1 MDNQQQQAMSAGFV
15 RSHYRNGGLYLP
27 EMLLESLEQET
38 LEASEE
44 AADLVE
50 ERCEDLVPA
59 PTEVCVPE
67 PTEADLAPAAPT
79 IPVFDMAAVRVAL
92 ASLKHEN
99 DDRSRRGIPIL
110 EAMAVNEGQRRLIEQ
125 PQLEIVSGLAR
136 LAVEMPNFAPIIT
149 LLTGEL
155 ALARASRPE
164 DFRVTCI
171 CMDGVPGIGKTRFA
185 REVGKILGVGFE
197 QFSMGSAQ
205 GCFELIGT
213 SANWSNSRP
222 GRLIGFMAESMTA
235 CPVILLDEIDKID
248 GNERYSIVPALL
260 DLLERDTAKAFRDDC
275 LELRFD
281 ASKIIFLATSND
293 RALIPLPL
301 LSRMRVVEVLIPTQ
315 EQRREIID
323 RMAGDFAMYGVSFL
337 AEVLDDV
344 CELDMD
350 LRHMSLLLRE
360 MAGKALTQGERVVT
374 MPPENL
380 AKVVSRM
387 GFI

>member
-1 MDNQQQQAMSAGFV
+1 MDNQQQQATSAGFV

-27 EMLLESLEQET
+27 EMLFESLEQET
-38 LEASEE
+38 FEASAEV
-44 AADLVE
+44 AALLE
-50 ERCEDLVPA
+50 ERSEDLVPT
-59 PTEVCVPE
+59 PTEACAPE
-67 PTEADLAPAAPT
+67 PTETDLAQPAPT
-79 IPVFDMAAVRVAL
+79 LPVFDIGAVRDAL
-92 ASLKHEN
+92 ANLKHEN
-99 DDRSRRGIPIL
+99 DDRSRRAIPML
-110 EAMAVNEGQRRLIEQ
+110 EEMAVNEGQRRLIEQ

-136 LAVEMPNFAPIIT
+136 LEAEMPNFAPIIT
-149 LLTGEL
+149 LLSGEL
-155 ALARASRPE
+155 ALARASTPE

-205 GCFELIGT
+205 GCFELTGT

-222 GRLIGFMAESMTA
+222 GRLIGFMAKSMTA

-260 DLLERDTAKAFRDDC
+260 DLLERDTAKTFRDDC

-281 ASKIIFLATSND
+281 ASKVIFLATSND

-323 RMAGDFAMYGVSFL
+323 RMASDFAKYGVSFL
-337 AEVLDDV
+337 VEVLDDV

-350 LRHMSLLLRE
+350 LRHMTLLLRE
-360 MAGKALTQGERVVT
+360 MAGKVLTRGERVVT

-380 AKVVSRM
+380 AKAVSRM
-387 GFI
+387 GFV